1 MKSLINREKK
11 TPKKTSAA
19 AAVNQTVQ
27 SDDSRETSGAKA
39 QCCAKRSRIT
49 VGCHD

>member
-11 TPKKTSAA
+11 TPKKTNAN
-19 AAVNQTVQ
+19 AAVNQTAA
-27 SDDSRETSGAKA
+27 SDDRRETDAPKA